1 MLYGVF
7 RACERGLSRHDAG
20 GPSIPPHQSKV
31 RLSDT
36 GRATRHL
43 RKSQLHARTM
53 SKRRVTEEFV
63 ITDSSN
69 AIQIIP
75 LGAGN
80 EVGRSCI
87 VLKYQ

>member
-1 MLYGVF
+1 
-7 RACERGLSRHDAG
+7 
-20 GPSIPPHQSKV
+20 
-31 RLSDT
+31 
-36 GRATRHL
+36 
-43 RKSQLHARTM
+43 M